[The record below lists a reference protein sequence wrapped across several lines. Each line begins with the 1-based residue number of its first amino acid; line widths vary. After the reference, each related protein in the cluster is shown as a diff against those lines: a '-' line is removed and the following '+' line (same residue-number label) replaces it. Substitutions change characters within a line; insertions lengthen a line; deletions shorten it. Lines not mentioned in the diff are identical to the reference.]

1 MEMAAPEHVIA
12 MTSLMDTKEGLERL
26 KTALLE
32 IDEGLWS
39 RRDWS
44 KEKAKERRET
54 KESWEPADGKF
65 LWEETAAMTIQEAV
79 SGPVERIPFLEA
91 AGRVSAEFV
100 YLYPPGI
107 PILVPG
113 ERITG
118 KIVERVRE
126 YQEKGLSVQGL
137 SDSSLTSI
145 LAVAK
150 AAPV

>member
-1 MEMAAPEHVIA
+1 MRGFGAGGIGAR
-12 MTSLMDTKEGLERL
+12 K
-26 KTALLE
+26 
-32 IDEGLWS
+32 
-39 RRDWS
+39 RRRKDG
-44 KEKAKERRET
+44 KRR
-54 KESWEPADGKF
+54 ESWEPADGKF
-65 LWEETAAMTIQEAV
+65 LWKEPAAMTIQEAV
-79 SGPVERIPFLEA
+79 SGPVEQIPFLEA

>member
-1 MEMAAPEHVIA
+1 MERKNQYYVVRDKALPEV
-12 MTSLMDTKEGLERL
+12 LQKVVEV
-26 KTALLE
+26 KALIE
-32 IDEGLWS
+32 ANGS
-39 RRDWS
+39 
-44 KEKAKERRET
+44 
-54 KESWEPADGKF
+54 
-65 LWEETAAMTIQEAV
+65 MTIQEAV
-79 SGPVERIPFLEA
+79 SGPVEWIPFLEA